1 MKVKITGTGLYLPP
15 KVETSREI
23 SMLIGKSEEWII
35 RKSGVKERRV
45 SEIDVDKMGAYA
57 GNEAL
62 GDGPLPDLIINA
74 SGVPKQTIPD
84 TSTFYQKEMG
94 LKGIPSFSIHC
105 TCLSFI
111 AAFHTASSLIQTKAY
126 KKILII
132 SADRGTRGRNF
143 NEPESASLLGDG
155 AAAIILEPCTSLD
168 SSKLMYFKMNTWPEG
183 AHLTEVR
190 GGGTNKHPQDPETLI
205 SDNLFTMDGP
215 GIYKIARK
223 AVYKLMLNTL
233 KSTNLTK
240 EDIDL
245 VIPHQAS
252 GKAVEA
258 YIETGGFKREKV
270 VNIVSKFGN
279 CVAASVPM
287 ALVKSIKEKKIRRKD
302 KILLIGTGAGLSAA
316 CALLRY

>member
-23 SMLIGKSEEWII
+23 STLIGKSEEWII

-155 AAAIILEPCTSLD
+155 AAAIILEPCTSSD

-205 SDNLFTMDGP
+205 SDNLFTSDKVESILISMFI
-215 GIYKIARK
+215 IY
-223 AVYKLMLNTL
+223 
-233 KSTNLTK
+233 
-240 EDIDL
+240 
-245 VIPHQAS
+245 
-252 GKAVEA
+252 
-258 YIETGGFKREKV
+258 
-270 VNIVSKFGN
+270 
-279 CVAASVPM
+279 
-287 ALVKSIKEKKIRRKD
+287 
-302 KILLIGTGAGLSAA
+302 
-316 CALLRY
+316 